1 MGFLLP
7 ILLAIEFL
15 DEFAFGAREAAWPQ
29 IRDDLGLSYIQ
40 VGILLALPMF
50 VSNLI
55 EVPVAL
61 LADSPRRRRFILF
74 GGAFFAV
81 SLLLTGLA
89 QNFWM
94 LLIAFTLFGP
104 ASGAFVALSE
114 ASLADHD
121 PARREQN
128 MARWEL
134 AGSIGVLVGSFAT
147 GALVAQEI
155 TWRVLFVAGAALS
168 IVAVVVAS
176 RAPIGTGASS
186 HDEEPMLAA
195 LADGLKW
202 ALAAVRRPD
211 IIRWLVLLELS
222 DLVGDILLGYLA
234 LYLVDVG
241 GASPVEAAFGVGV
254 FTVAGLVGDVLVV
267 ALLERMRGLTYLR
280 LNNVASLALLV
291 AFLVAPGIEVKFVL
305 VALLGLLFGGRYA
318 ILQAQL
324 YDALPGRSAST
335 LALRNVSNLAGSLL
349 PAAIGAAA
357 AVWGLG
363 IAMWLLLAG
372 PLALLIATPR
382 SYAPRT
388 GGEDAG

>member
-1 MGFLLP
+1 
-7 ILLAIEFL
+7 
-15 DEFAFGAREAAWPQ
+15 
-29 IRDDLGLSYIQ
+29 
-40 VGILLALPMF
+40 MF

-94 LLIAFTLFGP
+94 LLIAFMVFGP

-134 AGSIGVLVGSFAT
+134 AGSVGVLVGSFAI
-147 GALVAQEI
+147 GMLAAQEVS
-155 TWRVLFVAGAALS
+155 WRVLFVAGAALS

-176 RAPIGTGASS
+176 RAPIGVQATSS
-186 HDEEPMLAA
+186 HDEKPMLAV

-202 ALAAVRRPD
+202 ALSAVRRPD

-241 GASPVEAAFGVGV
+241 GASPAEAAFGVAI
-254 FTVAGLVGDVLVV
+254 FTVAGLVSDVGVV
-267 ALLERMRGLTYLR
+267 ALLERVRGLTYLR
-280 LNNVASLALLV
+280 LNSVASLALLV
-291 AFLVAPGIEVKFVL
+291 AFLLAPGIEAKFAL

-324 YDALPGRSAST
+324 YDALPGRSASS
-335 LALRNVSNLAGSLL
+335 LALRNISNLLGSLL

-357 AVWGLG
+357 AIWGLG

-388 GGEDAG
+388 GSEDAE